1 MDILNF
7 ISWIKAGN
15 YRATLPTDVTNLIA
29 VGAKDPSRDD
39 GYLPLAV
46 NAAPLQSLYNQ
57 GSATQIDSVNDPVTL
72 NTLNGVITTFT
83 DSILS
88 EATNVFTLINS
99 NILSTSTILV
109 SMEYGDGAG
118 DPVVR
123 VSDVGNG
130 SCKILISNVGI
141 DQTDGPIKV
150 HFLIIA

>member
-15 YRATLPTDVTNLIA
+15 YRATLPTDVSNLIPVA
-29 VGAKDPSRDD
+29 AKDPSRDD
-39 GYLPLAV
+39 GYLPFAV

-57 GSATQIDSVNDPVTL
+57 GSATQITSVNEPVTL
-72 NTLNGVITTFT
+72 NTLNGVITTFN
-83 DSILS
+83 DSIAS
-88 EATNVFTLINS
+88 GATNVFTFINS

-109 SMEYGDGAG
+109 SIEYSNGAG
-118 DPVVR
+118 APVVR

-130 SCKILISNVGI
+130 SCKILIANVGV
-141 DQTDGPIKV
+141 DQTDGPIKI